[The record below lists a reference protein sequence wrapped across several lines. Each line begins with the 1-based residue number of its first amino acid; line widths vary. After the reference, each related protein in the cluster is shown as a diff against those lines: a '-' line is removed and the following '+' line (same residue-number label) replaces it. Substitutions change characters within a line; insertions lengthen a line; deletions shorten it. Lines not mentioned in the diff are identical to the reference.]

1 MQTPDS
7 EQSAGSD
14 AAETPPESER
24 EELPAPGWLSRFMWF
39 CAGADAELLKRCP
52 GSDRVKYEGVGGI
65 VLATAVLAFASGSY
79 AFYTVFEPKTEMA
92 LGLVLDHTT
101 LALALSAGLVWALVI
116 FNIDRFIV
124 SSSGKGDGT
133 DRITLGELVHS
144 LPRLL
149 MAMIIGVCISAPLEI
164 RILKPEIDAQL
175 ELEQNQYR
183 VQLDTQTEARFQAK
197 KDELRA
203 KLEAGNARLDDR
215 AGYFE
220 KRRLEIKEQRRLL
233 ELEAEGKTGSGVAGR
248 GPAWQDKKDTLD
260 QMMVELE
267 RDRARDADESKPLRD
282 EIERW
287 KRDLGA
293 LGKELDQ
300 AKLSNLRQARHLDGL
315 MKRIHVSHE
324 IGGFVPL
331 FILLLL
337 LAIETGPVFF
347 KMMLTRG
354 AYEYLQ
360 ENARRLAVAR
370 AGIELDAQLW
380 LPETQEALRYDAYHQ
395 AEAATLEERRRL
407 QAEVALAE
415 QVYERFREQA
425 AGQMEKAQAAAAE
438 LDAERAGRHDEPPG
452 V

>member
-1 MQTPDS
+1 M
-7 EQSAGSD
+7 
-14 AAETPPESER
+14 AAEPHERKMDGATPAAAA
-24 EELPAPGWLSRFMWF
+24 LPAPGWLSRFMWF
-39 CAGADAELLKRCP
+39 CAGADGELLKRCP

-79 AFYTVFEPKTEMA
+79 AFYTVFEPKTAMA
-92 LGLVLDHTT
+92 LGRTLDDTT
-101 LALALSAGLVWALVI
+101 LGLALAAGLVWGLVI

-133 DRITLGELVHS
+133 DRITLDELMHS

-149 MAMIIGVCISAPLEI
+149 MAVIIGICISAPLEI

-175 ELEQNQYR
+175 ELEQNNYR
-183 VQLDTQTEARFQAK
+183 AQLDTQTEARYQARLS
-197 KDELRA
+197 ELQA
-203 KLEAGNARLDDR
+203 KLEAGNARLEQR

-220 KRRLEIKEQRRLL
+220 QRRLEINEQRRLL

-260 QMMVELE
+260 QMLVELE
-267 RDRARDADESKPLRD
+267 RDRARDLEESKPVGD
-282 EIERW
+282 EIARY

-300 AKLSNLRQARHLDGL
+300 AKLSNLGQARHLDGL
-315 MKRIHVSHE
+315 MKRIHISHE

-331 FILLLL
+331 FIMLLL

-370 AGIELDAQLW
+370 AGVELDAQLW
-380 LPETQEALRYDAYHQ
+380 LPETQEVLRYDAYHQ

-415 QVYERFREQA
+415 QVYQRFRERA
-425 AGQMEKAQAAAAE
+425 AQQLAAT
-438 LDAERAGRHDEPPG
+438 RATADEGEAPG
-452 V
+452 G